1 MCRHTNIHR
10 EYFLIQVDT
19 THTHT
24 PSIIEI
30 DLGQLERREKELSVK
45 QMLQETEHK
54 LVELKHMEDKV
65 HPRHTYPVIPK
76 HT

>member
-1 MCRHTNIHR
+1 VPTHKHPPRVFSYSGRYH
-10 EYFLIQVDT
+10 